1 MVTGLKPGG
10 RAMTAGIEAD
20 LEHLF
25 GEGRPR
31 GTGGG
36 FSELTQHSACGSML
50 GCHRTPF
57 GLRKRK

>member
-1 MVTGLKPGG
+1 
-10 RAMTAGIEAD
+10 MTAGIEAD